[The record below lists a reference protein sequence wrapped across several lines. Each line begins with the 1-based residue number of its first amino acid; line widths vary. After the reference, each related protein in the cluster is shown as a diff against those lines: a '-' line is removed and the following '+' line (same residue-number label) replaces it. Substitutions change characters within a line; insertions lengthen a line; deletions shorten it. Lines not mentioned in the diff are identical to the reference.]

1 MKKIE
6 DTIFAMDHKYR
17 MTDDGA
23 CFCTPTNLQCLL
35 EDAEYYSDPSEW
47 EEDELHLVKSA
58 QRIVKRLKKEQ
69 MKNKPHNHVRKLI
82 GKSIQLMEE
91 RE

>member
-23 CFCTPTNLQCLL
+23 CFCTPTDLQCLL
-35 EDAEYYSDPSEW
+35 EDAKYYSDPSDW
-47 EEDELHLVKSA
+47 EKDDLPLVRSA
-58 QRIVKRLKKEQ
+58 QRIITRLKKEW
-69 MKNKPHNHVRKLI
+69 MKNHVRKL
-82 GKSIQLMEE
+82 MEE